1 MIKLKFKPTIYLSGA
16 VQRSKDPW
24 TWRLALQNALKDRYD
39 VIIPKDKIDV
49 PANSTLADKQR
60 VIKESIIM
68 KDIHDVLGCAEFF
81 VKIDPD
87 VFKGAGTVSEITF
100 AAYFNK
106 HITYMLDDVKFQDI
120 PNWVQGCLYNA
131 MRVKNISDAIKYY
144 KKLKL

>member
-1 MIKLKFKPTIYLSGA
+1 MKLLKVNETAKKLNISRGKIYKMIKNG
-16 VQRSKDPW
+16 Q
-24 TWRLALQNALKDRYD
+24 
-39 VIIPKDKIDV
+39 IPYIEIGGCIRIPEDKIDV

-60 VIKESIIM
+60 VIKESIVM
-68 KDIHDVLGCAEFF
+68 KDIHDVLGCVEFF

-106 HITYMLDDVKFQDI
+106 RITYMLDDVKFQDI
-120 PNWVQGCLYNA
+120 PNWVQGCLYGA